1 MPYISPRK
9 ETSMQQAQVKGASL
23 SLYRREADLNKI
35 CTHNPDA
42 FVERHS
48 IVTRRGG
55 ASAFPIIVQVK
66 HGTKFILTSINS
78 QD

>member
-23 SLYRREADLNKI
+23 SLYWREADLTKI

-42 FVERHS
+42 FVEKHC
-48 IVTRRGG
+48 VVVQKGG

-66 HGTKFILTSINS
+66 
-78 QD
+78 